1 MTAEQIKEELA
12 REVVNF
18 KYTKKDG
25 SERTASGTRNIDFI
39 KSQDAEPSGNGV
51 EKEGVITYYDIGKT
65 GWRSFRVENFLGF
78 I

>member
-1 MTAEQIKEELA
+1 MTTEQIKEELA
-12 REVVNF
+12 RGVVNF

-39 KSQDAEPSGNGV
+39 KTQGAEPTGTGV
-51 EKEGVITYYDIGKT
+51 EKENVITYYDLGKT
-65 GWRSFRVENFLGF
+65 GWRSFKVENFLGF